1 VAPAIIAVHLSGR
14 MTGIVR
20 RAGTQLAGWR
30 LPTADPDPFHDLKTT
45 LDHLVDLLQP
55 GDRVALVRLPSPTAL
70 TGHGAGWR
78 VLRRALLLGALL
90 HDPLMD
96 WAPLLARATAY
107 DTWHLSGYPT
117 ELVGPR
123 EHRGSGRLRACR
135 AAWDLAGAARPDGP
149 PTVAVA
155 EDRARVP
162 ELAEVTEQPVT
173 NWPGTRSILR
183 MTCHVCGHT
192 SSRYVRDTDPAE
204 AHQRYHADFAR
215 QHVGWHLQAA
225 GRLGTL
231 LVADTAHAIHQA
243 AHAAEPAKAV
253 TAR

>member
-20 RAGTQLAGWR
+20 RAGTELAGWR
-30 LPTADPDPFHDLKTT
+30 LLAADPDPFTDLKTI
-45 LDHLVDLLQP
+45 LDHLVELLQP
-55 GDRVALVRLPSPTAL
+55 GDQVALVRLPSPTAL

-90 HDPLMD
+90 NDPLMD
-96 WAPLLARATAY
+96 WAPLLARSAAY
-107 DTWHLSGYPT
+107 GTWHLSGYPT

-135 AAWDLAGAARPDGP
+135 AAWDLAGAARPEGP
-149 PTVAVA
+149 PILAVA
-155 EDRARVP
+155 ADRARVP
-162 ELAEVTEQPVT
+162 ELAEVTAEQPVT
-173 NWPGTRSILR
+173 TWPGTRAVLR
-183 MTCHVCGHT
+183 MACHVCGHT
-192 SSRYVRDTDPAE
+192 SSRYVRDSDPAE
-204 AHQRYHADFAR
+204 AREREHAEFAR
-215 QHVGWHLQAA
+215 VHVGWHLQAS

-243 AHAAEPAKAV
+243 ATAAEAV
-253 TAR
+253 RVG